1 MSTAGKVLVCFGDAD
16 VTGLDGPV
24 RRCLSAQHQRKQKL
38 HDLADQVEKLQDDL
52 ETDPKRHRRAQ
63 EFRRPRS
70 KSSSTA
76 RSPCSAP
83 VSLTI
88 EKDRS
93 QIRESLARWQYQ
105 LATVQETIERA
116 KAALQHRNEEHQSG
130 EQVLA
135 KSKSDVKE
143 LMDRSGE
150 LMNQLMALRK
160 EFQTT
165 YHANVES
172 LGKTR

>member
-1 MSTAGKVLVCFGDAD
+1 MSTAGKVLAVL
-16 VTGLDGPV
+16 VMLMSLV
-24 RRCLSAQHQRKQKL
+24 WMILSSGVSRLNTNGNQKL
-38 HDLADQVEKLQDDL
+38 HDLTEQVEKLQSDL
-52 ETDPKRHRRAQ
+52 EAAHDDIVATNSSAASVQEQLDHEVNVLRAHQ
-63 EFRRPRS
+63 S
-70 KSSSTA
+70 DH
-76 RSPCSAP
+76 
-83 VSLTI
+83 

-105 LATVQETIERA
+105 LATVQETIDHA
-116 KAALQHRNEEHQSG
+116 KEALQHRIEEHQTG

-143 LMDRSGE
+143 MMDRSGE
-150 LMNQLMALRK
+150 LMTQLVGLRK
-160 EFQTT
+160 EFQST

>member
-1 MSTAGKVLVCFGDAD
+1 MSTAGKVLSV
-16 VTGLDGPV
+16 VVMLMSLV
-24 RRCLSAQHQRKQKL
+24 WMILSAGVSQLNTNGNHKL
-38 HDLADQVEKLQDDL
+38 HDLAEQVEKLQDDVEKAHDDVVAL
-52 ETDPKRHRRAQ
+52 KRSAGSVQ
-63 EFRRPRS
+63 EQLDHEI
-70 KSSSTA
+70 TVLHA
-76 RSPCSAP
+76 RQSDH
-83 VSLTI
+83 

-93 QIRESLARWQYQ
+93 QIQESLARWQYQ
-105 LATVQETIERA
+105 LATVQETIDRA
-116 KAALQHRNEEHQSG
+116 KTALQHRNDEHQTG

-150 LMNQLMALRK
+150 LMAQLVGLRN
-160 EFQTT
+160 EFQST

>member
-1 MSTAGKVLVCFGDAD
+1 MSTAGKVLAVLLMLMSL
-16 VTGLDGPV
+16 VWMI
-24 RRCLSAQHQRKQKL
+24 LSAGVSQLNTNGNKKL
-38 HDLADQVEKLQDDL
+38 HDLAEQVEKLQDDVEKAHDDVVAL
-52 ETDPKRHRRAQ
+52 
-63 EFRRPRS
+63 
-70 KSSSTA
+70 KSSAATIQEQLDHEIAMLYA
-76 RSPCSAP
+76 RQSDH
-83 VSLTI
+83 

-105 LATVQETIERA
+105 LATVQETIDRA
-116 KAALQHRNEEHQSG
+116 KSALQHRTEEQQTG

-150 LMNQLMALRK
+150 LMSQLDGLRK
-160 EFQTT
+160 EFQAT
-165 YHANVES
+165 YHANIES

>member
-1 MSTAGKVLVCFGDAD
+1 MSTAGKVLAVL
-16 VTGLDGPV
+16 VMLMSLV
-24 RRCLSAQHQRKQKL
+24 WMILSAGVSQLNTNGNQKL
-38 HDLADQVEKLQDDL
+38 HDLTEQVEKLQDDM
-52 ETDPKRHRRAQ
+52 TKAQ
-63 EFRRPRS
+63 DDIVAL
-70 KSSSTA
+70 KSSAASEQEKRDYEVIVLQA
-76 RSPCSAP
+76 RQSDH
-83 VSLTI
+83 

-93 QIRESLARWQYQ
+93 QIRESLSRWQYE

-116 KAALQHRNEEHQSG
+116 KSALQHRVDEHQVS

-150 LMNQLMALRK
+150 LMTQLLALRK
-160 EFQTT
+160 EFQST
-165 YHANVES
+165 YHSNIES